1 MIPEVQLLVGA
12 EVNRMHKLAQHY
24 YNLGNTTKVANLE
37 RIRTLGNRVAKSLRK
52 PISELSTKEKV
63 LGGLGSVGA
72 IAAAKGLMP
81 ELAGLPA
88 VELGKFLPSKALM
101 EAAQAKA
108 SAKTLDMLNQELLA
122 NKALMGEVQGI
133 LNKAPA
139 TTRKD
144 LVEYLFNKSMVPVH
158 ERLVNASPLGVV
170 AGDIVEKSIKPAD
183 LAALTAL
190 KKDPRLSTI
199 ATQIAKGDR
208 GFASVKELLGRSAGI
223 EGSNLS
229 NIEKLQELA
238 GARSNLESI
247 ISKGSISKNPLNNLM
262 EALRK
267 VPQSDRAGIPN
278 INSLV
283 GPGKG
288 RATAVLQDISADT
301 AKDVLGKLKKVP
313 VAKALDVLEA
323 AYKTIKTR
331 GDLTNLDKYK
341 TLMQSMESKFLPKDT
356 FRLPREFSTVLDDTQ
371 TLAYNKGFYGGASQ
385 VGKNY
390 QAFGKDLARGTAAAQ
405 QSRYGIGG
413 PSLF

>member
-1 MIPEVQLLVGA
+1 
-12 EVNRMHKLAQHY
+12 MHKLAQHY

-37 RIRTLGNRVAKSLRK
+37 RLRTLGNRVAKSLGK
-52 PISELSTKEKV
+52 PLSELSTKEKV

-88 VELGKFLPSKALM
+88 VELGKFLPSKSLM

-108 SAKTLDMLNQELLA
+108 SAKTLEMLNQELLA
-122 NKALMGEVQGI
+122 NKALMGEVQGL

-158 ERLVNASPLGVV
+158 ERLVNVSPLGVV
-170 AGDIVEKSIKPAD
+170 AGDIVEKGIKPAD

-190 KKDPRLSTI
+190 KKDPRVGSI
-199 ATQIAKGDR
+199 ATRIAKGDR
-208 GFASVKELLGRSAGI
+208 GFTSVKELLGRSASI
-223 EGSNLS
+223 EGSNIS

-238 GARSNLESI
+238 RTRSNLESI

-283 GPGKG
+283 GLGKG
-288 RATAVLQDISADT
+288 GATEVLQDISADT
-301 AKDVLGKLKKVP
+301 AKDALGKLKKLKKVP
-313 VAKALDVLEA
+313 VAKALDVLES
-323 AYKTIKTR
+323 AYKTVKTR
-331 GDLTNLDKYK
+331 GDLANLDKYK
-341 TLMQSMESKFLPKDT
+341 TLIQSMESKFLPKDT
-356 FRLPREFSTVLDDTQ
+356 FRLPRDFATVLDDTQ
-371 TLAYNKGFYGGASQ
+371 TLAYDKGFSGGLSQ
-385 VGKNY
+385 VGKDY
-390 QAFGKDLARGTAAAQ
+390 QALGKELTRGAAAAQ